1 MTRARPAAAPR
12 DGIRITLWLAWSVIL
27 IPLVG
32 VGLFAVTP
40 RRGDEGLLIELAR
53 LDLGTAIVDAAT
65 GTDRRGDRLAVLTID
80 RAVHVITG
88 QGAGLRHERVA
99 LPDLGERPN
108 RGEVSF
114 ADLSHDGRLDLC
126 VLYPPSLYDVPGV
139 GHDPR
144 WPCIVLVDR
153 VSGYRLSAVGRQ
165 LPVWFGDPSDHGIRL
180 DGEQLTARLVHRPDG
195 GPTVTRL
202 IDSAER
208 VRHVID
214 GELVRAFDCDG
225 DSNSELVT
233 VAGRQPGTEVVT
245 LSLLRWTGRGYR
257 AAWTLPLERGR
268 GIGRSMP
275 PLVADLDRNAVP
287 ELIVCERDRGRVR
300 LFSLRPPDD

>member
-1 MTRARPAAAPR
+1 MPPARPTAAPR
-12 DGIRITLWLAWSVIL
+12 EGIRITLWLAWSVIL
-27 IPLVG
+27 IPLLG

-40 RRGDEGLLIELAR
+40 RRGDDGLLIELAR
-53 LDLGTAIVDAAT
+53 FDLGASIVDAAA
-65 GTDRRGDRLAVLTID
+65 GADRRGDRLAVLTVD
-80 RAVHVITG
+80 RAVHVIAG
-88 QGAGLRHERVA
+88 QGSGFAHQRVE

-126 VLYPPSLYDVPGV
+126 VLYPPSLYDEPGV
-139 GHDPR
+139 GHNPR
-144 WPCIVLVDR
+144 WPCILLVDR
-153 VSGYRLSAVGRQ
+153 VSGYRLAAVGRQ
-165 LPVWFGDPSDHGIRL
+165 LPVWFGDTSDSGIRL
-180 DGEQLTARLVHRPDG
+180 DGEQLTARLVHRLDG

-202 IDSAER
+202 LDTGER

-214 GELVRAFDCDG
+214 GEVVRAFDCDG

-233 VAGRQPGTEVVT
+233 VGGRQPGSEQAA

-257 AAWTLPLERGR
+257 VAWTLPLERGR
-268 GIGRSMP
+268 GNGRSMP

-287 ELIVCERDRGRVR
+287 ELILCERNSGRVR
-300 LFSLRPPDD
+300 LFTLRPPAD